1 MKKFLQYVAVG
12 LSAIFVFTGPV
23 RAGTGDMALGIKMGT
38 LGVGAEMTF
47 GLLPHLNARVG
58 INGFSYGYSTT
69 VEEIDYD
76 FDLNLFSGSLL
87 ADWHFLGG
95 AFRLTGGIVLNQNG
109 LDLKANTARDRYII
123 DDIAY
128 SVNDVGR
135 LRGTIDFNTISPYL
149 GIGWGNAVGENS
161 RLSFF
166 IDLGLLFQG
175 SPQADLDV
183 TGPIGS
189 DPEFQRH
196 LRNEE
201 KEIEDETDKYTVY
214 PVIAIGVAFK
224 F

>member
-1 MKKFLQYVAVG
+1 MKKYLRYVVTG
-12 LSAIFVFTGPV
+12 LFAILVFTSPG
-23 RAGTGDMALGIKMGT
+23 RAGTGDMALGVKIGT

-58 INGFSYGYSTT
+58 INGFSYGYDTK
-69 VEEIDYD
+69 VEEIDYA
-76 FDLNLFSGSLL
+76 FDLNLFSGTLL

-95 AFRLTGGIVLNQNG
+95 AFRLTGGLVFNQNG
-109 LDLKANTARDRYII
+109 LDLKANTDRDRYII
-123 DDIAY
+123 DDVAY
-128 SVNDVGR
+128 SVSDVGQ

-149 GIGWGNAVGENS
+149 GIGWGNAVGESS

-175 SPQADLDV
+175 SPQADLHV
-183 TGPIGS
+183 TGPISS